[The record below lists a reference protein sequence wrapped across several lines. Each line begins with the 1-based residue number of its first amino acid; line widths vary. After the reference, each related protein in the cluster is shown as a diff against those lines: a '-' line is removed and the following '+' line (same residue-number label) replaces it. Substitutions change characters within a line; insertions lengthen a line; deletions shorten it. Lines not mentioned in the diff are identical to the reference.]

1 MTSQT
6 TSLPASNKR
15 SLVPYVI
22 EQSNPAAIS
31 EPWHSESDRVRLARA
46 SRQAALAVR
55 GVRAMDAGSAGAFM
69 TGADDGERLQG
80 VTCIAA
86 PEGGYEVSLRLVAGL
101 GALHPLGQRVRAA
114 VVRVA
119 SFAGI
124 ELADVTVHF
133 ADLTAEEP
141 G

>member
-1 MTSQT
+1 
-6 TSLPASNKR
+6 
-15 SLVPYVI
+15 
-22 EQSNPAAIS
+22 
-31 EPWHSESDRVRLARA
+31 
-46 SRQAALAVR
+46 
-55 GVRAMDAGSAGAFM
+55 MDAGPGQTFM
-69 TGADDGERLQG
+69 TGAGDGERLDG

-101 GALHPLGQRVRAA
+101 VALRPLGERVQAA

-119 SFAGI
+119 RFAGI
-124 ELADVTVHF
+124 ELAGVRVHF

>member
-1 MTSQT
+1 
-6 TSLPASNKR
+6 
-15 SLVPYVI
+15 VI
-22 EQSNPAAIS
+22 EQSDRAVIS
-31 EPWHSESDRVRLARA
+31 ESWHTESERVRLARA
-46 SRQAALAVR
+46 ARQAALTVR
-55 GVRAMDAGSAGAFM
+55 GVRAMDAGTTGTFM
-69 TGADDGERLQG
+69 TGAGDGERLYG

-101 GALHPLGQRVRAA
+101 VALHPLGERVRAA

-133 ADLTAEEP
+133 ADLSAEEP